1 MIASQLSIFS
11 ENKPGKLAAVTSI
24 LAKEKVNIRATTI
37 STSDTFGVINLIVD
51 DPERAQAALTRA
63 GMLVKIR
70 SVLAVLLDDQPGGLD
85 KLAHLLA
92 KENINVNNAY
102 GFVLE
107 NRVSAVFVVDVDQP
121 EKAEQIIE
129 KMGFKTLDAE
139 ALSAV
144 EPFHYMKSTT

>member
-11 ENKPGKLAAVTSI
+11 ENKPGKLAIVTSV

-51 DPERAQAALTRA
+51 DPKRAQAVLTRT

-85 KLAHLLA
+85 KLAQLLA
-92 KENINVNNAY
+92 EENINVNNAY

-121 EKAEQIIE
+121 EKAEKILE
-129 KMGFKTLDAE
+129 KKGFKTLDAE
-139 ALSAV
+139 ALSAL
-144 EPFHYMKSTT
+144 

>member
-11 ENKPGKLAAVTSI
+11 ENKPGKLAAVTSV
-24 LAKEKVNIRATTI
+24 LTKEKVNIRATTI

-51 DPERAQAALTRA
+51 DPERAQAALTRT

-70 SVLAVLLDDQPGGLD
+70 RVLAVLLDDQPGGLD
-85 KLAHLLA
+85 KLAQLLA

-107 NRVSAVFVVDVDQP
+107 NRVSAVFVLDVDQP
-121 EKAEQIIE
+121 EKAEQLIE
-129 KMGFKTLDAE
+129 KKGFKTLDAE

-144 EPFHYMKSTT
+144 EPFHYMKY

>member
-51 DPERAQAALTRA
+51 DPERAQSALIKS

-70 SVLAVLLDDQPGGLD
+70 SVLAILLDDQPGGLN
-85 KLAHLLA
+85 KLAQLMA

-121 EKAEQIIE
+121 EKAEKVIE

-144 EPFHYMKSTT
+144 EPFHYMKY

>member
-11 ENKPGKLAAVTSI
+11 ENKPGKLATVTGI
-24 LAKEKVNIRATTI
+24 LAEEKVNIRATTI

-51 DPERAQAALTRA
+51 DPERAQAALTKT

-70 SVLAVLLDDQPGGLD
+70 RVLAVMLDDQPGGLN
-85 KLAHLLA
+85 KLAQLLA
-92 KENINVNNAY
+92 KEDINVNNAY

-107 NRVSAVFVVDVDQP
+107 NRVSAVFVLDVDQP
-121 EKAEQIIE
+121 EKAEKVIE
-129 KMGFKTLDAE
+129 KKGFKTIDAD

-144 EPFHYMKSTT
+144 EPFHCMKY

>member
-1 MIASQLSIFS
+1 
-11 ENKPGKLAAVTSI
+11 VTSV

-51 DPERAQAALTRA
+51 DPERAQAALTKT

-85 KLAHLLA
+85 KLAQLLA

-121 EKAEQIIE
+121 EKAEKIIE
-129 KMGFKTLDAE
+129 KNGFKTLDAE

-144 EPFHYMKSTT
+144 EPFHYMKY

>member
-11 ENKPGKLAAVTSI
+11 ENKPGKLATVTSV
-24 LAKEKVNIRATTI
+24 LAKEKINIRATTI
-37 STSDTFGVINLIVD
+37 STSDTFGVINLLVD
-51 DPERAQAALTRA
+51 DPERAQAALTRT

-70 SVLAVLLDDQPGGLD
+70 RVLAVLLDDRPGGLD
-85 KLAHLLA
+85 RLAQLLA
-92 KENINVNNAY
+92 KENVNVNNAY

-107 NRVSAVFVVDVDQP
+107 NRVSAVFVVDVDQL

-129 KMGFKTLDAE
+129 AAGFKTLDAA

-144 EPFHYMKSTT
+144 

>member
-11 ENKPGKLAAVTSI
+11 ENKPGKLATVTGI
-24 LAKEKVNIRATTI
+24 LAEEKVNIRATTI

-51 DPERAQAALTRA
+51 DPERAQAALTKT

-70 SVLAVLLDDQPGGLD
+70 RVLAVMLDDQPGGLN
-85 KLAHLLA
+85 KLAQLLA
-92 KENINVNNAY
+92 KEDINVNNAY

-107 NRVSAVFVVDVDQP
+107 NRVSAVFVLDVDQP
-121 EKAEQIIE
+121 EKAEKVIE
-129 KMGFKTLDAE
+129 KKGFKTLDAD

-144 EPFHYMKSTT
+144 EPFHCMKY

>member
-11 ENKPGKLAAVTSI
+11 ENKPGKLATVTSV
-24 LAKEKVNIRATTI
+24 LAKENVNIRATTI

-51 DPERAQAALTRA
+51 DPERAQAALTRT

-70 SVLAVLLDDQPGGLD
+70 RVLAVLLDDQPGGLN
-85 KLAHLLA
+85 KLAQLLA
-92 KENINVNNAY
+92 NENINVNNAY

-121 EKAEQIIE
+121 EKAEKIIE
-129 KMGFKTLDAE
+129 KKGFKTLDAE
-139 ALSAV
+139 ALSAL
-144 EPFHYMKSTT
+144 